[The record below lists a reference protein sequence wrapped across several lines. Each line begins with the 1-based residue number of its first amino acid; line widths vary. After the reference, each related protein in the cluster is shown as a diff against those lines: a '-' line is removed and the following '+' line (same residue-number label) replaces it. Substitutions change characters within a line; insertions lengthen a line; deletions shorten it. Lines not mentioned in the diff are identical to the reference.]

1 MKTLFFLLLFIQGIV
16 AEHIRWQSN
25 YEASLQ
31 IAKKH
36 NKDIL
41 LLILKKEDKKSITAL
56 TDTTLVAIINKK
68 FIPVVVF
75 FENQNSYPIELFYT
89 QTFPTIFFVSKEDE
103 SYLKEPLFGNVDL
116 IELKKRLI
124 TVISDKNKS

>member
-1 MKTLFFLLLFIQGIV
+1 MKTLFFLLLFTQGIV

-31 IAKKH
+31 IAKKR

-41 LLILKKEDKKSITAL
+41 LLILKKDDKKSISSLIDSSLATK
-56 TDTTLVAIINKK
+56 INKK

-89 QTFPTIFFVSKEDE
+89 QTFPAIFFVSKEDE
-103 SYLKEPLFGNVDL
+103 TYLKNPLFGTIDVNDL
-116 IELKKRLI
+116 QNELLF
-124 TVISDKNKS
+124 

>member
-1 MKTLFFLLLFIQGIV
+1 MKTLFFLLLFTQGIV

-31 IAKKH
+31 IAKKR

-41 LLILKKEDKKSITAL
+41 LLILKKDDKKSISSLIDSSLATK
-56 TDTTLVAIINKK
+56 INKK

-89 QTFPTIFFVSKEDE
+89 QTFPAIFFVSKEDE
-103 SYLKEPLFGNVDL
+103 SYLKEPLFGTIDVNDL
-116 IELKKRLI
+116 QNELLF
-124 TVISDKNKS
+124 